1 MPRLSVSRITFGTI
15 VRVGSIVCLCGIIAW
30 YMLFQ
35 ARNFINGPVIELQ
48 GTYDVVQ
55 TERVVPIHGIAR
67 NIVKITLDG
76 REITTDKEGVF
87 SDEIVLE
94 SGYTVMTLEAFDR
107 FGRETEVT
115 REFVF
120 KPE

>member
-1 MPRLSVSRITFGTI
+1 
-15 VRVGSIVCLCGIIAW
+15 
-30 YMLFQ
+30 MLFQ
-35 ARNFINGPVIELQ
+35 ARNFINGPVIELE

-55 TERVVPIHGIAR
+55 HERVVPIRGTAQ
-67 NIVKITLDG
+67 NIVKLTLNG

-87 SDEIVLE
+87 SEEIVLE

-120 KPE
+120 TPE